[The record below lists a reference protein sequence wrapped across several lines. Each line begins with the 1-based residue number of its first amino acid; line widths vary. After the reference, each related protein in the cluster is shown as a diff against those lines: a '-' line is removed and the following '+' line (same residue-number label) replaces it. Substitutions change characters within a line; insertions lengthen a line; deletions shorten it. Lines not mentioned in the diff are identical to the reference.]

1 MVALQNCPDPSHDSW
16 SLTFSLRQRVGGS
29 DIFNTCENPYKFGKG
44 IKGEIYAERRGG
56 RGPISAL
63 SMDLQERL
71 SWVQHGA
78 SLYFSL
84 EQVKRLDSRIQ
95 KSPETQE
102 WISFFFTLLLHSQKA
117 ETGPFRGPAGASY

>member
-1 MVALQNCPDPSHDSW
+1 MAALQNCPDPSHDSW
-16 SLTFSLRQRVGGS
+16 ILTFSLRQRVGGS

-56 RGPISAL
+56 RGPISAF

-71 SWVQHGA
+71 SWVQQGA

-84 EQVKRLDSRIQ
+84 EQSKEVGQ
-95 KSPETQE
+95 
-102 WISFFFTLLLHSQKA
+102 
-117 ETGPFRGPAGASY
+117 